1 MQSAMLSNMATSL
14 SLGLELLQT
23 SLCSSNDLFF
33 VPNARNAGVLNH
45 LGRPLVKVGGLGGKL
60 LDDAVRHDAVFGQ
73 RKQSQQKRT
82 SKGLFMWSA

>member
-1 MQSAMLSNMATSL
+1 MLSNMATSL

-45 LGRPLVKVGGLGGKL
+45 LGCPLVKVGGLGGKL

-82 SKGLFMWSA
+82 SKGLFMKSA